1 MTTIHDEWRKKM
13 TKRIPV
19 ADSAKKEGV
28 EKN

>member
-19 ADSAKKEGV
+19 ADSAKKEPAAQS
-28 EKN
+28 